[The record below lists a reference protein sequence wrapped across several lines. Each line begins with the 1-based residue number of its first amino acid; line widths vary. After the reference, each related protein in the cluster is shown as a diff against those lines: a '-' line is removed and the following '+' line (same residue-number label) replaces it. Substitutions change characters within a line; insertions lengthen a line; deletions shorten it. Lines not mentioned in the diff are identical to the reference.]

1 MANMGTRTPS
11 AAGQRVYE
19 DIVPPHEL
27 TQGNDADTFKMDVT
41 GMNFLFLFFFIV
53 TIKYDLKFSHF
64 TKYLFDNHSGS
75 A

>member
-41 GMNFLFLFFFIV
+41 GMNFLFLVFF
-53 TIKYDLKFSHF
+53 HC
-64 TKYLFDNHSGS
+64 DNQI
-75 A
+75 